1 MTLQEIVQILGGIG
15 VIASMIFVGIQIRS
29 NARAV
34 RAATNLQI
42 SHTQTSSL
50 YNMASNADLA
60 ELVVRGGGDF
70 AALKGLDRARFRF
83 HAMFVLTFN
92 QNIFFQHKI
101 GTLTGDDW
109 DSFSGDLVSYFDMPG
124 AREAWPTYRKRF
136 NTTFQSHVDQI
147 IDKIEREKTA
157 AALPHVAAE
166 PPKKS
171 RRRKVTRPRRLK
183 SATSSKA

>member
-1 MTLQEIVQILGGIG
+1 MTLAETTQLLGGIG
-15 VIASMIFVGIQIRS
+15 VIASMIYVGIQIRNNS
-29 NARAV
+29 RAV

-101 GTLTGDDW
+101 GTLTGSDW

-124 AREAWPTYRKRF
+124 ARQAWPTYRKRF
-136 NTTFQSHVDQI
+136 STEFQEHVNQI
-147 IDKIEREKTA
+147 VEQIEREKSR
-157 AALPHVAAE
+157 AALPHPPAE
-166 PPKKS
+166 PLQKS
-171 RRRKVTRPRRLK
+171 RRRKAAR
-183 SATSSKA
+183 

>member
-1 MTLQEIVQILGGIG
+1 MTLAETTQLLGGIG
-15 VIASMIFVGIQIRS
+15 VIASMIYVGIQIRNNS
-29 NARAV
+29 RAV

-124 AREAWPTYRKRF
+124 ARAAWPTYKKRF
-136 NTTFQSHVDQI
+136 NTKFQAHVNQI
-147 IDKIEREKTA
+147 VEQIEREKSA
-157 AALPHVAAE
+157 AALPLQPVE
-166 PPKKS
+166 PPNKS
-171 RRRKVTRPRRLK
+171 RRRKAAR
-183 SATSSKA
+183 